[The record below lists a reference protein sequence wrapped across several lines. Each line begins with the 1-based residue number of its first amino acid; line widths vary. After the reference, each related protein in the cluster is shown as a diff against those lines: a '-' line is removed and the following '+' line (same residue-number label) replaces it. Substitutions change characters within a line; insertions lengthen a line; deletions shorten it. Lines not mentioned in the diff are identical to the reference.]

1 MILFDENC
9 TTLVNLRVYILP
21 TRELPK
27 MNGNSHT
34 VTQQLRPDFDTAKRF
49 TGGSEYHYVSLS
61 CTGM

>member
-9 TTLVNLRVYILP
+9 TSQLKGLCFADPRTSKDEWQQSYI
-21 TRELPK
+21 
-27 MNGNSHT
+27 
-34 VTQQLRPDFDTAKRF
+34 TQQLRPDFDTAKRF